1 MKITKETL
9 LIILL
14 FGILALIT
22 FFVLQRSTEE
32 TSYIPYST
40 YSDSIY
46 GLKSLHD
53 TLKKLKFRVERVRS
67 NPYLLDPDLSALFL
81 IQPRLTPN
89 ADSRAEIQ
97 TFVEQG
103 GTLIIATTHNLNG
116 LPADYGMQILRSGQ
130 PLIASYRLSPDPF
143 FKDAPVDRF
152 ISLTTHEIR
161 PTTHQSAP
169 LYGAEGKHT
178 IITRRIGAG
187 RVFVLSCPYIFTNDG
202 LGFEE
207 NATLVY
213 NLITHLP
220 PKSRIGFDEYHHGY
234 YIHSTTSEHEREGVS
249 DNIMGLFWQIPIG
262 WALLYTGLLIL
273 IFLFLRGR
281 RFGQPIEPN
290 KSKRRLSSEYV
301 FAMENLYRKGKK
313 RAAILKHIRNEFRRT
328 LTTTYNISPTLDI
341 PTLTAE
347 IAQRKPT
354 IDPNELKSLL
364 EALEQTTN
372 PTEAQLLTFAQRV
385 QRFQDHISR

>member
-1 MKITKETL
+1 MKITKKMR
-9 LIILL
+9 LIVLL
-14 FGILALIT
+14 FGILVLIT
-22 FFVLQRSTEE
+22 FFILQRSTKD
-32 TSYIPYST
+32 TAYIPYST
-40 YSDSIY
+40 YSDSKY
-46 GLKSLHD
+46 GLKSLYD
-53 TLKKLKFRVERVRS
+53 TFKKLKFRVERVRS
-67 NPYLLDPDLSALFL
+67 KPYSLDPDLSALFL
-81 IQPRLTPN
+81 IQPHLTPN

-103 GTLIIATTHNLNG
+103 GILIIATTHNLNG
-116 LPADYGMQILRSGQ
+116 LPADYGMQIIRTDQ
-130 PLIASYRLSPDPF
+130 PLIVSYRLSPDAF

-161 PTTHQSAP
+161 PINDQYAP
-169 LYGAEGKHT
+169 LYGNQGKHT

-187 RVFVLSCPYIFTNDG
+187 RVFVLSCPYIFTNNG

-220 PKSRIGFDEYHHGY
+220 PKSRIGFDEYHHGH
-234 YIHSTTSEHEREGVS
+234 YIHQTTSEHQGERVS
-249 DNIMGLFWQIPIG
+249 DNVMGLFWQIPIG

-273 IFLFLRGR
+273 IFLFLQGR

-290 KSKRRLSSEYV
+290 KNNRRISSEYV

-313 RAAILKHIRNEFRRT
+313 RAAILKHIRNEFRRN
-328 LTTTYNISPTLDI
+328 LTATSNISPTLDI

-354 IDPNELKSLL
+354 IDPNELQSLL
-364 EALEQTTN
+364 EALEQTTD
-372 PTEAQLLTFAQRV
+372 PTEAQLLTLAQRV
-385 QRFQDHISR
+385 QRFQDHISK